1 VESGLPPLWP
11 WLLLVFGVAVAATVP
26 LVLLAERAGSAAGLV
41 DHPRPGEVQRRPV
54 PRSGGYAVFAA
65 FWIAIGASF
74 LLAPA
79 DLERLPADNIR
90 LLGVFLGSLALLPL
104 AIVDDRRRLGP
115 WPQLLGQIVAA
126 TIPTFFGLRMD
137 EIATPLGIFTV
148 PDALA
153 APLAV
158 LWIVAMMNAI
168 NLLDVMDGLAGGVA
182 AIASGVLFLRTL
194 WFGQA
199 SIAIVPLALGAACL
213 GFLIR
218 NWHPAHI
225 ILGSSGALFIGY
237 MLGVV
242 TVIGGVKVGTAFLL
256 LAIPILD
263 VAWVIYRR
271 AVRGRSPVRG
281 GDAEHLP
288 HRLRMLGM
296 SDRAVVLSLYM
307 VCSLVG
313 VAVLAMHSVM
323 PTAEKAYL
331 AGAVVIGVFVAL
343 IAVARLTAERESRP
357 TRDREQPESAGS
369 I

>member
-1 VESGLPPLWP
+1 MDLGLGP
-11 WLLLVFGVAVAATVP
+11 WFAVIGLLAMVGAAG
-26 LVLLAERAGSAAGLV
+26 LVLAAERAGHRLGFV
-41 DHPRPGEVQRRPV
+41 DRPRKGEVQHRAL
-54 PRSGGYAVFAA
+54 PRTGGYGVLMA
-65 FWIAIGASF
+65 FWLAIGVSF
-74 LLAPA
+74 LIAPS
-79 DLERLPADNIR
+79 DLERLPADNVR
-90 LLGVFLGSLALLPL
+90 LFGVLLGSLALLPL

-137 EIATPLGIFTV
+137 ELATPFGIV
-148 PDALA
+148 ALPDALA

-182 AIASGVLFLRTL
+182 VIASGVLFLRTL

-199 SIAIVPLALGAACL
+199 SIAIVPLALGGACL
-213 GFLIR
+213 GFLTR

-225 ILGSSGALFIGY
+225 FLGSSGALFLGY

-242 TVIGGVKVGTAFLL
+242 TVIGGVKIGTAFLL

-271 AVRGRSPVRG
+271 AAQRRSPLRG

-288 HRLRMLGM
+288 HRLRILGM
-296 SDRAVVLSLYM
+296 SDRAIVLSLYAI
-307 VCSLVG
+307 CGLVG
-313 VAVLAMHSVM
+313 VAVLGTHSLM
-323 PTAEKAYL
+323 PTVEKAYL
-331 AGAVVIGVFVAL
+331 AGAVVAGVLAAL
-343 IAVARLTAERESRP
+343 VVVARRTAERESRP
-357 TRDREQPESAGS
+357 PREGEQPA
-369 I
+369 